1 MSVFIDRKYLKLLSP
16 KLNRFSQ
23 KKDDLFN
30 FRCPFC
36 GDSQKNLLKARGY
49 VYRKK
54 NDYYYKCQNCGIGHT
69 MYNLI
74 NLIDSNLVK
83 EYALERYANGET
95 GNQNYPKAEAKAAE
109 QDKFKFEAPVFKKR
123 VTINLP
129 KIIDLDIDHYAAQYC
144 IGRKLPVDTYNNLY
158 YAEDFKL
165 FVDELLPDHGK
176 ELKEDDP
183 RLIIPFFDR
192 DGTLLA
198 VQGRALRDSK
208 IRYITIKLAEESI
221 KIFGLNT
228 VNAEEKVYAFEGPI
242 DSLFIPNS
250 VATADANL
258 RNAVNYIPKDKLVL
272 VFDNEPRNKDI
283 CKIMDK
289 AIEEHFNICIWPE
302 MMQEKDI
309 NDMILNG
316 FTSEEVT
323 DIIDTNTFVNLRAK
337 MEFINWKK
345 V

>member
-1 MSVFIDRKYLKLLSP
+1 
-16 KLNRFSQ
+16 
-23 KKDDLFN
+23 
-30 FRCPFC
+30 
-36 GDSQKNLLKARGY
+36 
-49 VYRKK
+49 
-54 NDYYYKCQNCGIGHT
+54 

-95 GNQNYPKAEAKAAE
+95 GSQNYPKAEVKKAE
-109 QDKFKFEAPVFKKR
+109 QAKFTFEAPVFKKKP
-123 VTINLP
+123 TINLP
-129 KIIDLDIDHYAAQYC
+129 KIIDLDMDHYAAQYC
-144 IGRKLPVDTYNNLY
+144 IGRKLPLDTYNNLY
-158 YAEDFKL
+158 YAEDFKA

-192 DGTLLA
+192 DGSLLA
-198 VQGRALRDSK
+198 IQGRALRDSK

-221 KIFGLNT
+221 KIYGLNT
-228 VNAEEKVYAFEGPI
+228 VNVEDKVYVFEGPI
-242 DSLFIPNS
+242 DSLFIKNA

-258 RNAVNYIPKDKLVL
+258 RNAVNYISKDKLVL

-309 NDMILNG
+309 NDMIING
-316 FTSEEVT
+316 FTSDEIT
-323 DIIDTNTFVNLRAK
+323 DIIDKNTFVNLRAK
-337 MEFINWKK
+337 MEFIQWKK